1 MNTDWPALAVSRALV
16 GQPGSR
22 FRIPTPALIVDL
34 DALERNIARM
44 AQRAKAAGVTLRPH
58 AKTHKSAFIAHR
70 QLAAGAVGICCA
82 KLGEAEAL
90 AAEGVRGLL
99 ITSPV
104 VGPLNAARAA
114 VLARMEPELTL
125 ALDHPDQVDA
135 LAQAADRVGVQLSI
149 VIDVDVGLGR
159 TGVASPADAVAVA
172 ERIAAASSLRL
183 KGVQGYGGHWQHR
196 PGAETRLAA
205 ATDGMGLLSA
215 AIDALRAAGHAVG
228 LVTGGGTGTAAADMS
243 LGVLNELQA
252 GSYIFMDLQYRRALG
267 QDEDGGFE
275 HSLFVQSQVISMNAP
290 DWVTVDAGLKALS
303 TEGPLPVAV
312 GDRWGDYGFFG
323 DEHGRLM
330 RPKDGSPAQLGERV
344 GLIPPHC
351 DPTVDRYDVMHMVRG
366 DVLVEVVP
374 IQAARRSQ

>member
-1 MNTDWPALAVSRALV
+1 MNRDWPALTAARALV

-44 AQRAKAAGVTLRPH
+44 AARAKTAGVALRPH

-104 VGPLNAARAA
+104 VGAVNAGRAA
-114 VLARMEPELTL
+114 ALARLEPELIL

-135 LAQAADRVGVQLSI
+135 LAEAASRAGVRISI
-149 VIDVDVGLGR
+149 VVDVDVGLGR
-159 TGVASPADAVAVA
+159 TGVSSPAQAVAVA
-172 ERIAAASSLRL
+172 DRIAAAASLRL

-196 PGAETRLAA
+196 AGAEQRLAA
-205 ATDGMGLLSA
+205 VTVGMGRLTA
-215 AIDALRAAGHAVG
+215 ALDALRAEGHAVE
-228 LVTGGGTGTAAADMS
+228 LVTGGGTGTASADMS
-243 LGVLNELQA
+243 LGVLNELQT
-252 GSYIFMDLQYRRALG
+252 GSYVFMDLQYRRALG
-267 QDEDGGFE
+267 QDDDGGFE
-275 HSLFVQSQVISMNAP
+275 HSLFVDSQVISLNAP

-303 TEGPLPVAV
+303 TEGPLPVAAS
-312 GDRWGDYGFFG
+312 DRWGDYGFFG
-323 DEHGRLM
+323 DEQGRLT
-330 RPKDGSPAQLGERV
+330 RPKADPPVQLGERV
-344 GLIPPHC
+344 ALIPPHC

-366 DVLVEVVP
+366 DRLVEIVP
-374 IQAARRSQ
+374 IEAARRSQ